1 MEKEEDFTAYLCEN
15 DSVYNN
21 QLALYIN
28 GILPMYNDQ
37 NSSYM
42 DSNEKAELTELLNK
56 VKDIFVVKDGYQ
68 VLRVMKK
75 TELPKKTVTYTEEIQ
90 EMSSAREL
98 QSVVSSWYITLRNIA
113 LVALLSVLV
122 YIGIR
127 ITLSSVASDK
137 AKYKQ
142 MLGDWVI
149 ALCLVFLMHYIM
161 SFAVTINSKI
171 IDAISS
177 ITISSIGSDDDILG
191 SGEREYDEKTKSVE
205 GGENIQDVNGKTKGV
220 GVQLFVIEE
229 KTAVDRAYKTLVGDK
244 DDPDKK
250 SGKYSSYNKNF
261 SEDKSKLFW
270 VTTDFM
276 AQARMLGQDEGE
288 DGTSESQAS
297 VTRAGYNIIYVVLV
311 IYTVIFCF
319 TYLKRVIY
327 MAFLT
332 IIAPLVAITYPIDK
346 INDGKAQAF
355 DMWLKE
361 YIFNLLIQPMHLILY
376 TILVGSA
383 MKFAAQNI
391 FYVVVA
397 LGFLIPAE
405 KLLRRF
411 FGFEK
416 AQTPGLFAGAAGSAL
431 MMSGLN
437 KLMHPKPPKGGLG
450 SGGNNSKDGEEEET
464 KTPPWRDKEFDAT
477 DNLIGIGADNS
488 QEEKTKPEGNLEYDR
503 RLTEDQRD
511 ELHAEGIKPGDQEYN
526 QYLRQHGINPIASG
540 DGTPIGKNTNPSID
554 NNIDSKRRVSSL
566 PQSGSKPKRKISK
579 RKAIKHGMQS
589 YGDLLKKRYKAN
601 KAQKGGFI
609 KRGIRM
615 AGGVAAAGTLAAA
628 GGIIGITSGDPS
640 KAAQYMAAGAAG
652 GYSLGTKAVD
662 GVDNSR
668 KRSKESLEAFKE
680 GYYGDEYSKK
690 QQEKY
695 KKDFI
700 KNDENVKK
708 IAAKLKVERAEAR
721 EIMENDMGYYM
732 DKEIYNVDDLIATYR
747 LEKEAGMSREQAV
760 ATAQYATQVL
770 NGEDTRYMTSK
781 KKGEYR
787 NTFIPK
793 FTEQGSRNPEADVD
807 KVFDNVD
814 KFHKYKK

>member
-1 MEKEEDFTAYLCEN
+1 M
-15 DSVYNN
+15 
-21 QLALYIN
+21 
-28 GILPMYNDQ
+28 
-37 NSSYM
+37 
-42 DSNEKAELTELLNK
+42 
-56 VKDIFVVKDGYQ
+56 
-68 VLRVMKK
+68 
-75 TELPKKTVTYTEEIQ
+75 
-90 EMSSAREL
+90 L
-98 QSVVSSWYITLRNIA
+98 QPIVASWYNTFRNLA

-127 ITLSSVASDK
+127 ITLSSTSGDK

-142 MLGDWVI
+142 ILGDWVV

-161 SFAVTINSKI
+161 AFAVSLNEKI
-171 IDAISS
+171 IGAISS
-177 ITISSIGSDDDILG
+177 ITTS
-191 SGEREYDEKTKSVE
+191 SVE
-205 GGENIQDVNGKTKGV
+205 SKAKEIEEAKKLLNDNTSGKQASKDIEEKGV
-220 GVQLFVIEE
+220 GIELFILEE
-229 KTAVDRAYKTLVGDK
+229 KNAVERAYKTLVGEK
-244 DDPDKK
+244 DDEDDD
-250 SGKYSSYNKNF
+250 YSRKDSAFYNRFIWAEGANED
-261 SEDKSKLFW
+261 EDKP
-270 VTTDFM
+270 TTLIWPANDYM
-276 AQARMLGQDEGE
+276 TQARIKGQERAIEGDKE
-288 DGTSESQAS
+288 VHDSQTS

-311 IYTVIFCF
+311 IYTIIFCF

-376 TILVGSA
+376 TVLVGSA
-383 MKFAAQNI
+383 MEFAAKNI
-391 FYVVVA
+391 FYVVVT

-437 KLMHPKPPKGGLG
+437 KLMHPKPPKGGPG

-477 DNLIGIGADNS
+477 DNLIGIGGNNTQNNQNNTNASEFRDN
-488 QEEKTKPEGNLEYDR
+488 
-503 RLTEDQRD
+503 LTEEERQRLNLAQTGRQEALDAMNGATTED
-511 ELHAEGIKPGDQEYN
+511 ERREYERLFNSYENDINGYRNPDFVRMN
-526 QYLRQHGINPIASG
+526 QP
-540 DGTPIGKNTNPSID
+540 
-554 NNIDSKRRVSSL
+554 NNSNATISDRIRNLSPKS
-566 PQSGSKPKRKISK
+566 SKPKRKISK

-640 KAAQYMAAGAAG
+640 KAAQYMAAGVAG

-662 GVDNSR
+662 GIDNSR
-668 KRSKESLEAFKE
+668 KRAKESIDTFKE

-708 IAAKLKVERAEAR
+708 IAAKLKIERQEAR
-721 EIMENDMGYYM
+721 EIIENDMGYYM
-732 DKEIYNVDDLIATYR
+732 DKEIYNIDDLIATYR
-747 LEKEAGMSREQAV
+747 LEKEGNMSRDQAV
-760 ATAQYATQVL
+760 ATAQYATQVM

-781 KKGEYR
+781 KKNEYR

-793 FTEQGSRNPEADVD
+793 FTQQGSRNPEADVD

-814 KFHKYKK
+814 KFHKFKK